1 MRDRIPRREV
11 LQVDFAK
18 RLREETNFA
27 YRAAMRHFV
36 IRWLI
41 TTLAVMVAAAFI
53 NGIRYD
59 STGALI
65 GAALLL
71 GILNAFVRPVLLV
84 LGAPLILL
92 TLGFFILIINALML
106 YCVPSIVGGF
116 HVDRFGSAFWGA
128 ILIGIVSW
136 LLSAFFRGSD
146 GRVHVLTHH
155 TQIKR
160 VQGRVIEP
168 GDKIP

>member
-1 MRDRIPRREV
+1 
-11 LQVDFAK
+11 
-18 RLREETNFA
+18 
-27 YRAAMRHFV
+27 
-36 IRWLI
+36 
-41 TTLAVMVAAAFI
+41 
-53 NGIRYD
+53 
-59 STGALI
+59 
-65 GAALLL
+65 
-71 GILNAFVRPVLLV
+71 
-84 LGAPLILL
+84 
-92 TLGFFILIINALML
+92 ML

-116 HVDRFGSAFWGA
+116 HVDRFGSAFWGT

-168 GDKIP
+168 GDKLP

>member
-1 MRDRIPRREV
+1 
-11 LQVDFAK
+11 
-18 RLREETNFA
+18 
-27 YRAAMRHFV
+27 MRHFV
-36 IRWLI
+36 FRWLM
-41 TTLAVMVAAAFI
+41 TTVGVMVAAVFI
-53 NGIRYD
+53 PGIRYD

-71 GILNAFVRPVLLV
+71 GILNAFVRPVLLI

-92 TLGFFILIINALML
+92 TLGIFILIVNGLML
-106 YCVPSIVGGF
+106 YWVSSIVSGF
-116 HVDRFGSAFWGA
+116 HVDNYGSAFWGA
-128 ILIGIVSW
+128 LVVGLISW

-160 VQGRVIEP
+160 VEGRVIEKESR
-168 GDKIP
+168 DE

>member
-1 MRDRIPRREV
+1 MPDRIPVERA
-11 LQVDFAK
+11 LQADSAK
-18 RLREETNFA
+18 RLREERNFA

-36 IRWLI
+36 FRWLV
-41 TTLAVMVAAAFI
+41 TTVGVMVAAAFI

-59 STGALI
+59 TTGALI

-71 GILNAFVRPVLLV
+71 GILNAFVRPVLLI

-92 TLGFFILIINALML
+92 TLGIFILIINGLML
-106 YCVPSIVGGF
+106 YWVPSIVSGF
-116 HVDRFGSAFWGA
+116 HVDGFGSAFWGA
-128 ILIGIVSW
+128 ILIGIISW

-146 GRVHVLTHH
+146 GQVHVLTHH

-160 VQGRVIEP
+160 IQGRVIEP
-168 GDKIP
+168 GSERE

>member
-1 MRDRIPRREV
+1 
-11 LQVDFAK
+11 VDFAK
-18 RLREETNFA
+18 RLRNEREFA

-41 TTLAVMVAAAFI
+41 TTVAVMVASAFI
-53 NGIRYD
+53 SGIRYD
-59 STGALI
+59 SMGALI

-71 GILNAFVRPVLLV
+71 GILNAFVRPVLLI

-92 TLGFFILIINALML
+92 TLGLFILIVNGLML
-106 YCVPSIVGGF
+106 YWVPGIIGGF
-116 HVDRFGSAFWGA
+116 HVDGYGSAFWGA
-128 ILIGIVSW
+128 IVIGIVSW

-168 GDKIP
+168 GSRS